1 MSRRKSPQPRHGNRK
16 SAKARPAHAANWLY
30 GVHTALA
37 ALANPARRCTRILVS
52 DPDLADRIAATGTP
66 EQQAVVEKVSRE
78 ALDAALPDGAVH
90 QGIAVLAAALAPVP
104 MEDICDR
111 ISGQPPTSEKW
122 ARLIVLDQV
131 TDPHNIGAIVR
142 TAAAFEASAVVVQD
156 RHTPPVTG
164 VLAKAASGGLEHC
177 PIVRVTN
184 LARALES
191 LKRAGVWCIGLDS
204 AEAQP
209 LRAAKV
215 AGPIALVLG
224 AEGEG
229 LRRLTRENCDALA
242 CIPHS
247 GPLASL
253 NVSNAAAIAL
263 YEISQPGANSG
274 T

>member
-1 MSRRKSPQPRHGNRK
+1 MSRRKPPPPRHGKRK
-16 SAKARPAHAANWLY
+16 SAKSRPSDSPNWLY
-30 GVHTALA
+30 GIHTAA
-37 ALANPARRCTRILVS
+37 AVLANPDRRCSRILVC
-52 DPDLADRIAATGTP
+52 DPALASTISAD
-66 EQQAVVEKVSRE
+66 VEKVSRDALE
-78 ALDAALPDGAVH
+78 AMLPDGAVH
-90 QGIAVLAAALAPVP
+90 QGIAVLAAPLEPVP
-104 MEDICDR
+104 LEDICSDIAGKPQAR
-111 ISGQPPTSEKW
+111 I
-122 ARLIVLDQV
+122 IVLDQV

-164 VLAKAASGGLEHC
+164 VLAKAASGGIEHC

-184 LARALES
+184 LARALDS

-204 AEAQP
+204 AATQP
-209 LRAAKV
+209 VREAKV

-229 LRRLTRENCDALA
+229 LRRLTRDNCDALA
-242 CIPHS
+242 RIPYS

-263 YEISQPGANSG
+263 YEIAQSS
-274 T
+274 

>member
-1 MSRRKSPQPRHGNRK
+1 
-16 SAKARPAHAANWLY
+16 
-30 GVHTALA
+30 
-37 ALANPARRCTRILVS
+37 
-52 DPDLADRIAATGTP
+52 
-66 EQQAVVEKVSRE
+66 
-78 ALDAALPDGAVH
+78 LPDGAVH
-90 QGIAVLAAALAPVP
+90 QGIAVLAAPLEPVP
-104 MEDICDR
+104 LDDICDLVNRQPLSSDSRAR
-111 ISGQPPTSEKW
+111 I
-122 ARLIVLDQV
+122 IVLDQV

-184 LARALES
+184 LARALET

-204 AEAQP
+204 AAAQSV
-209 LRAAKV
+209 RDAKV

-229 LRRLTRENCDALA
+229 LRRLTRDNCDALA
-242 CIPHS
+242 RIPHS

-263 YEISQPGANSG
+263 YEISQPGQK
-274 T
+274 

>member
-1 MSRRKSPQPRHGNRK
+1 MSRRKTPPPRHGKRK
-16 SAKARPAHAANWLY
+16 VAKSRPSGSPNWLY
-30 GVHTALA
+30 GIHTASA
-37 ALANPARRCTRILVS
+37 ALANPARRCTRILVC
-52 DPDLADRIAATGTP
+52 DLDLAGRIAATITS
-66 EQQAVVEKVSRE
+66 EQQSAIEKVSRDALE
-78 ALDAALPDGAVH
+78 AVLPDGAVH
-90 QGIAVLAAALAPVP
+90 QGIAVLAAPLEPAAL
-104 MEDICDR
+104 EDICAQV
-111 ISGQPPTSEKW
+111 SSQSQ

-184 LARALES
+184 VARTLES

-204 AEAQP
+204 AEGQS
-209 LRAAKV
+209 LREAKV
-215 AGPIALVLG
+215 SGPIALVLG

-242 CIPHS
+242 RIPHS

-263 YEISQPGANSG
+263 YEISQPGEK
-274 T
+274 

>member
-1 MSRRKSPQPRHGNRK
+1 MSPRKTPPPRHGKRK
-16 SAKARPAHAANWLY
+16 PAKSRPSDSPNWLY
-30 GVHTALA
+30 GIHTALA
-37 ALANPARRCTRILVS
+37 VLANPARRCSRILVS
-52 DPDLADRIAATGTP
+52 DATLASRISAAN
-66 EQQAVVEKVSRE
+66 QQAAIEKVSRVALE
-78 ALDAALPDGAVH
+78 AMLPDGAVH
-90 QGIAVLAAALAPVP
+90 QGIAVLAAPLEPVP
-104 MEDICDR
+104 LEDICDR
-111 ISGQPPTSEKW
+111 MSGQPQ

-164 VLAKAASGGLEHC
+164 VLAKAASGGIEHC

-184 LARALES
+184 LARALDS

-204 AEAQP
+204 AAAQSV
-209 LRAAKV
+209 REAKV

-224 AEGEG
+224 AEGDG
-229 LRRLTRENCDALA
+229 LRRLTRDNCDALA

-247 GPLASL
+247 GPLLSL

-263 YEISQPGANSG
+263 YEIAQPV
-274 T
+274 

>member
-1 MSRRKSPQPRHGNRK
+1 MSRSKSPPPRHGKRK
-16 SAKARPAHAANWLY
+16 SAKSRPSDSPNWLY
-30 GVHTALA
+30 GIHTASA
-37 ALANPARRCTRILVS
+37 ALANPARRCSRILVC
-52 DPDLADRIAATGTP
+52 DADLASNISAA
-66 EQQAVVEKVSRE
+66 VETVSRD
-78 ALDAALPDGAVH
+78 ALEVMLPDGAVH
-90 QGIAVLAAALAPVP
+90 QGIAVLAAPLEPVP
-104 MEDICDR
+104 LEDICNQLSGHPPSSESRAR
-111 ISGQPPTSEKW
+111 I
-122 ARLIVLDQV
+122 IVLDQV

-184 LARALES
+184 VARALES

-204 AEAQP
+204 AAVQP
-209 LRAAKV
+209 VRDAKV
-215 AGPIALVLG
+215 AGPMALVLG

-242 CIPHS
+242 RIPHS

-263 YEISQPGANSG
+263 YEISQPG
-274 T
+274 